1 MSEADLL
8 EHDRLD
14 EAPHPRETYHIIGHK
29 AAEQTLLDAYRSGR
43 MHHAWIIGGE
53 EGIGK
58 ATLAYRLARF
68 MFAHPDPSSPEV
80 TAARD
85 LEVEPTVPSARR
97 MAQQAHPDLFVLKRG
112 LTKDGRSL
120 MGEISVAEARRAVNF
135 FSTTAGEGGWRI
147 TIVDT
152 ADELNTNAANA
163 LLKVLEEPP
172 PRALFLILSTAPKR
186 LLPTIR
192 SRCRTLLLK
201 PLSDEDVTG
210 VLKSLTEL
218 SGEIDPDELKRVAGA
233 AQGSVRRAAALL
245 AEDSLA
251 LHDQIE
257 ALLERLPEV
266 DPTSVHALAEKLA
279 GREGT
284 TSFELFIGGI
294 QDWLH
299 ERLTLGA
306 ARQDA
311 RLAAW
316 AALWEK
322 TGRAAR
328 EAEIYNLDRRP
339 LVFAIFSD
347 LAAAQRG

>member
-1 MSEADLL
+1 MSDNDVLD
-8 EHDRLD
+8 HDRLD
-14 EAPHPRETYHIIGHK
+14 DAPHPRETQNLIGHK
-29 AAEQTLLDAYRSGR
+29 AAEQALLDSYRSGR

-68 MFAHPDPSSPEV
+68 IFTHPDPSAPDV
-80 TAARD
+80 AKAVD
-85 LEVEPTVPSARR
+85 LSSDPLAPPARR
-97 MAQQAHPDLFVLKRG
+97 LASQAHPDLFVLKRG
-112 LTKDGRSL
+112 MTKDGRSL
-120 MGEISVAEARRAVNF
+120 MGEISVAESRRLVSF

-147 TIVDT
+147 AIVDT
-152 ADELNTNAANA
+152 ADDLNTNAANA

-172 PRALFLILSTAPKR
+172 QRALFLILSTAPKR

-201 PLSDEDVTG
+201 PLSDEDVVD
-210 VLKSLTEL
+210 VLKGLPDL
-218 SGEIDPDELKRVAGA
+218 AGETDPDELQRVAEA
-233 AQGSVRRAAALL
+233 SEGSVRRAATLL
-245 AEDSLA
+245 SEDSLA
-251 LHDQIE
+251 LRDQLT
-257 ALLERLPEV
+257 AMLARLPEV
-266 DPTSVHALAEKLA
+266 DPASVHALAEKVA
-279 GREGT
+279 GREGAAG
-284 TSFELFIGGI
+284 FDIFLGAV

-299 ERLTLGA
+299 ARLTLGA

-322 TGRAAR
+322 TARAAR

>member
-1 MSEADLL
+1 MSDAELL
-8 EHDRLD
+8 DHDRLD
-14 EAPHPRETYHIIGHK
+14 EAPHPRETFHLMGHK

-53 EGIGK
+53 GGIGK
-58 ATLAYRLARF
+58 ATLAYRMARF
-68 MFAHPDPSSPEV
+68 MFAHPDPSSPDV
-80 TAARD
+80 GAAHD
-85 LEVEPTVPSARR
+85 LTVDPNLPSARR

-147 TIVDT
+147 AIVDT
-152 ADELNTNAANA
+152 ADDLNTNAANA

-172 PRALFLILSTAPKR
+172 PRSVFLILSSAPKR

-201 PLSDEDVTG
+201 PLSNDDVTD
-210 VLKSLTEL
+210 VLRNLPEL
-218 SGEIDPDELKRVAGA
+218 AGETDPHELARIAEA

-251 LHDQIE
+251 LHDQIQ
-257 ALLERLPEV
+257 ALLTRLSEL
-266 DPTSVHALAEKLA
+266 DQTAVHALAEKLA
-279 GREGT
+279 GRDGT
-284 TSFELFIGGI
+284 AGFELFIAAI

-299 ERLTLGA
+299 ERLTRGT

-347 LAAAQRG
+347 LAAAERG